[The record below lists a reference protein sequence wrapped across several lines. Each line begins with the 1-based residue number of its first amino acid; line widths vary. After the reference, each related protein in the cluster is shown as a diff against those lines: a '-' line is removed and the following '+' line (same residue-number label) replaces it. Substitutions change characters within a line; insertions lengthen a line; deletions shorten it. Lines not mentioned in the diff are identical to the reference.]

1 MEFTYT
7 SKEQWETGKYKL
19 GPIPK
24 SQKEQIFLL
33 ERAVY
38 ELTVWL
44 MDELGWDNPSSVGD
58 ELSDEINEIAQ
69 RAFDNHNV

>member
-7 SKEQWETGKYKL
+7 SPRQWESGQYKL

-24 SQKEQIFLL
+24 SQKEQIVLL

-38 ELTVWL
+38 EMTVWL

-58 ELSDEINEIAQ
+58 ELSDEINQIAQ

>member
-1 MEFTYT
+1 MTYTYT
-7 SKEQWETGKYKL
+7 SKTAWESGQYKL

-24 SQKEQIFLL
+24 SQKEQIVLL

-38 ELTVWL
+38 EMTVWL

-58 ELSDEINEIAQ
+58 ELSDEINQIAQ